1 MYEIV
6 RSQGGDG
13 WVVRNTETGMIVG
26 EEFRGQSEASD
37 YMKSLMAQQ
46 DTIDDDG
53 DDGGEGVEKE
63 FDWEGKFNLDLK
75 DLMNQYGVAS
85 DMQKYFEGM
94 EYDPQSE
101 SFLKGMFDVQQG
113 QTDLKRRG
121 VERQRGGL
129 MDTLNQSISGALN
142 QGEAASF
149 KMNQASMQR
158 GQQVGGMRGGSFADR
173 FTSQATE
180 QSIYGQQNQLF
191 SQTDQKIGTMEDALS
206 SLDLEAKQSQISFE
220 QDIYGE
226 RQQFMDDFFS
236 RLMEVEQMEES

>member
-46 DTIDDDG
+46 DTIDNDG

-94 EYDPQSE
+94 EYDP
-101 SFLKGMFDVQQG
+101 
-113 QTDLKRRG
+113 
-121 VERQRGGL
+121 
-129 MDTLNQSISGALN
+129 
-142 QGEAASF
+142 
-149 KMNQASMQR
+149 
-158 GQQVGGMRGGSFADR
+158 
-173 FTSQATE
+173 
-180 QSIYGQQNQLF
+180 
-191 SQTDQKIGTMEDALS
+191 
-206 SLDLEAKQSQISFE
+206 
-220 QDIYGE
+220 
-226 RQQFMDDFFS
+226 
-236 RLMEVEQMEES
+236 